1 MRTSMRALAAA
12 LAAGIAAL
20 LLSVAVGASASDN
33 SGSSGSGSSS
43 GDESLIDATLAPSMP
58 DDPAFHG
65 VNPGG
70 LPWVLD
76 RGEVKLSS
84 DDELDLR
91 VEGLVIPRP
100 AGDGTAGGVTSI
112 TASLYCGADTDT
124 AAAETSRQARLSS
137 DGNARLRDRSFDVPE
152 TCLSPVILVH
162 PNGNAAAY
170 IAVNGWR

>member
-20 LLSVAVGASASDN
+20 LLSVAVGASAN
-33 SGSSGSGSSS
+33 GGSGSGS
-43 GDESLIDATLAPSMP
+43 GDESLLDQTLAPSMP
-58 DDPAFHG
+58 GDPPFHG

-70 LPWVLD
+70 APWVLD
-76 RGEVKLSS
+76 RGSVRLSS

-100 AGDGTAGGVTSI
+100 VGDGTAGPVVTI
-112 TASLYCGADTDT
+112 TASLYCGADSDT
-124 AAAETSRQARLSS
+124 VAAETSRQARLTP
-137 DGNARLRDRSFDVPE
+137 DGDARIRDRTFDVPD
-152 TCLSPVILVH
+152 TCLAPVILVH

-170 IAVNGWR
+170 IAVDGWR

>member
-20 LLSVAVGASASDN
+20 LLSVAVGASASDS
-33 SGSSGSGSSS
+33 SGSSGSGSGS
-43 GDESLIDATLAPSMP
+43 GDEQLLDATLAPSMP
-58 DDPAFHG
+58 GDPAFHG

-70 LPWVLD
+70 VPWVLD

-84 DDELDLR
+84 DNELDLR

-100 AGDGTAGGVTSI
+100 VGDGTAGAVTSI
-112 TASLYCGADTDT
+112 TASLYCGADAETVAT
-124 AAAETSRQARLSS
+124 ETSRQARLSR
-137 DGNARLRDRSFDVPE
+137 DGDARLRDRSFDVPD

>member
-20 LLSVAVGASASDN
+20 LLSVAVGASASDS
-33 SGSSGSGSSS
+33 SGSSGSGS
-43 GDESLIDATLAPSMP
+43 GDESLLNATLAPSMP

-76 RGEVKLSS
+76 RGQVRLSS

-124 AAAETSRQARLSS
+124 VAAETSRQAR
-137 DGNARLRDRSFDVPE
+137 
-152 TCLSPVILVH
+152 
-162 PNGNAAAY
+162 
-170 IAVNGWR
+170 

>member
-1 MRTSMRALAAA
+1 MRTSMRVLAAA
-12 LAAGIAAL
+12 FAAGVAAL
-20 LLSVAVGASASDN
+20 LVSVAIGANASGT
-33 SGSSGSGSSS
+33 SSSGSGS
-43 GDESLIDATLAPSMP
+43 GDESLIDQTLAPSMP

-70 LPWVLD
+70 VPWVLD

-84 DDELDLR
+84 DDDLDLR

-124 AAAETSRQARLSS
+124 VAAEASRPGRLSR
-137 DGNARLRDRSFDVPE
+137 DGDGRIRDRSFDVPD

-170 IAVNGWR
+170 IAVDGWR